1 MQDGGRNIMFFK
13 PKPKHKLVV
22 SHYEND
28 ISFHYLYNEIEQYTE
43 DYFSMK
49 PERQFYIYEK
59 YCLYNIS
66 GVVKV
71 NPIFQSFVFIGVE
84 LFFNDE
90 TSLTDFIDRM
100 ENSVLI
106 V

>member
-1 MQDGGRNIMFFK
+1 MFNLFK
-13 PKPKHKLVV
+13 AKPKHKLVV

-28 ISFHYLYNEIEQYTE
+28 ISFHYIYNEVEQNTE
-43 DYFSMK
+43 NYFNLK

-59 YCLYNIS
+59 YCLENIY

-71 NPIFQSFVFIGVE
+71 NPLFKSFVFIGVE
-84 LFFNDE
+84 LFFDNE
-90 TSLTDFIDRM
+90 TSLTDFTDSIKS
-100 ENSVLI
+100 SVLT